1 MAPKTPIS
9 LSFLFLILP
18 IFFFIQALSAPNY
31 NYNYQKAYN
40 ELSYDFYDKS
50 CPRLPSIIRYRV
62 WAAVQN
68 DSRIAASLLRLQF
81 HDCIVDGCEAS
92 VMLDDTKDMKGE
104 KNAPGNVKS
113 LRGFEVIDDIK
124 MDVETYCPE
133 TVSCVDILGLA
144 AREAVYLVG
153 GPSWNLPLGRRDGLT
168 ASKKSVLEQLPSPKA
183 SLENNTAKF
192 TSKGLDLKDLV
203 VLSGAHTIG
212 FARCVTFKV
221 RLFNYKGSGQPDPD
235 INAAM
240 LSDLQSMC
248 PNRNDGTNANLAP
261 LDVVTV
267 DRFDNEYYTNLISG
281 VGLLESDH
289 SLMADSYAAHMV
301 RQYSY
306 DTNLFYDDFA
316 ESMLR
321 MSLVGVLSG
330 RDGQIRK
337 NCHVVNV
344 DDGY

>member
-1 MAPKTPIS
+1 MAPNTPIT
-9 LSFLFLILP
+9 LSFLFMTLP
-18 IFFFIQALSAPNY
+18 FFFFDQSISTNI
-31 NYNYQKAYN
+31 
-40 ELSYDFYDKS
+40 ELRYDFYDES
-50 CPRLPSIIRYRV
+50 CPHLPMIIRDHI
-62 WAAVQN
+62 WEAVQN
-68 DSRIAASLLRLQF
+68 DTRIAASLLRLQF
-81 HDCIVDGCEAS
+81 HDCIVDGCDAS
-92 VMLDDTKDMKGE
+92 VLLDDTKDMKGE

-113 LRGFEVIDDIK
+113 LRGFEVIDAVK
-124 MDVETYCPE
+124 ADVEAYCPE
-133 TVSCVDILGLA
+133 TVSCVDILALA
-144 AREAVYLVG
+144 TREAVYLVE
-153 GPSWNLPLGRRDGLT
+153 GPSWGLPLGRRDGLK
-168 ASKKSVLEQLPSPKA
+168 ANFKSVQEQLPSPRA

-261 LDVVTV
+261 LDVATV

-289 SLMADSYAAHMV
+289 GLMADSNTAQMV
-301 RQYSY
+301 RQYSF

-316 ESMLR
+316 ESMFRLN
-321 MSLVGVLSG
+321 MVGVLSG